1 MSSTRR
7 VFVDFLVERYAGNVE
22 LDDIKAAFE
31 KHSDTISFF
40 KQIPEQKWN
49 YRYAEGKW
57 SIKEMIQHII
67 DAERIFCFR
76 ALNFARQDKNEL
88 PGFDENEFAEVSNA
102 DRRSKED
109 LMEELATVQKSS
121 THLFASFDEEQLD
134 QAGIA
139 NGKSIY
145 VKGIGFIVVGHTLHH
160 RNILVERYLKES
172 E

>member
-1 MSSTRR
+1 MPNVDLSR
-7 VFVDFLVERYAGNVE
+7 VPVFYHKYINLVKENE
-22 LDDIKAAFE
+22 LAPALQKHQRELITELE
-31 KHSDTISFF
+31 K
-40 KQIPEQKWN
+40 IPAEKWD

-88 PGFDENEFAEVSNA
+88 PGFDENEFAEASKA

-109 LMEELATVQKSS
+109 LIEELATVQKSS
-121 THLFASFDEEQLD
+121 AHLFASFDNAQLD
-134 QAGIA
+134 QTGIA

-160 RNILVERYLKES
+160 RNILVERYLK
-172 E
+172 